1 MSVKAECD
9 LKELKALSDSADHA
23 LLEGLAQEIE
33 VKKEQK
39 LKGDQLFYRAM
50 FPSDKE
56 QK

>member
-39 LKGDQLFYRAM
+39 LKGDQLFCRAM